1 MKNIYLVS
9 YEKTVRVIEERVVDA
24 YTIEDASRM
33 ILEDDSV
40 GTFSDQYVYEDVE
53 VIGVTGV
60 RHLGV
65 REEQY
70 AV

>member
-9 YEKTVRVIEERVVDA
+9 FEKTVRVVEERIVDA
-24 YTIEDASRM
+24 YTMEQASQM
-33 ILEDDSV
+33 ILENDCV

-60 RHLGV
+60 KHLGV
-65 REEQY
+65 REEEY